1 MVRPEEVKVLKAM
14 KEAKTAEQMTRS
26 WSAQRPGD
34 KPGSASQDLDLYIR
48 RKPEMV
54 YTYAHNQLT
63 QMVERG
69 ILDPKTRYLIILAC
83 YMMENHW
90 NGMLP
95 QCCNAKAAGATEEE
109 IMEVA
114 FLACYAASK
123 AKNVDTCQALAKVF
137 ENPAFKKIQKL
148 TKTQRLPLAKC

>member
-26 WSAQRPGD
+26 WLNQRPGYE
-34 KPGSASQDLDLYIR
+34 GSPTGGFDFYIK

-69 ILDPKTRYLIILAC
+69 ILDPKTRYLVILAC
-83 YMMENHW
+83 YMMANHW
-90 NGMLP
+90 EGLLP

-109 IMEVA
+109 ILEVA
-114 FLACYAASK
+114 FLVCYAVGK
-123 AKNVDTCQALAKVF
+123 AKNADTSQALARVL
-137 ENPAFKKIQKL
+137 ENPIFKKVQKL
-148 TKTQRLPLAKC
+148 SK